1 MNPTFQDRLGI
12 AVALR
17 KSLPS
22 NDRPWVQIPSA
33 HHRRFGENTMK
44 SPDRPLGPAIRRCGW
59 ASDDPILVTYHDAEW
74 GAPEHDDRKLFE
86 FLVLEGAQAGL
97 SWLTVLKK
105 RDAYRRAFDTFDPER
120 VARYDSRKVRALLGD
135 PGIIR
140 NRLKIDAAI
149 SNAVAF
155 LSIQKEFG
163 TFDEYVWRFVGGKP
177 KMNRW
182 KALRQ
187 IPARTRQSDA
197 MSSALKGRS
206 FKFVGTT
213 ICYAYMQ
220 AVGMV
225 NDHVVSCFRR
235 RDPDSVHPG

>member
-1 MNPTFQDRLGI
+1 M
-12 AVALR
+12 
-17 KSLPS
+17 KSAEG
-22 NDRPWVQIPSA
+22 RPPPSA
-33 HHRRFGENTMK
+33 
-44 SPDRPLGPAIRRCGW
+44 PRCAW
-59 ASDDPILVTYHDAEW
+59 ASDDGPLMAYHDSEW
-74 GAPEHDDRKLFE
+74 GTPEHDDQKLFE

-105 RDAYRRAFDTFDPER
+105 RDAYRRAFGDFDPAR
-120 VARYDSRKVRALLGD
+120 VARYDSHKVEALLAN
-135 PGIIR
+135 PAIIR

-155 LSIQKEFG
+155 LAIQKEFDS
-163 TFDEYVWRFVGGKP
+163 FDAYVWRFVGGTP

-182 KALRQ
+182 RSLRQ
-187 IPARTRQSDA
+187 IPARTTESDELSA
-197 MSSALKGRS
+197 ALKGRA

-225 NDHVVSCFRR
+225 NDHVLSCFRR
-235 RDPDSVHPG
+235 QGAGRERKESHSDDT

>member
-1 MNPTFQDRLGI
+1 
-12 AVALR
+12 
-17 KSLPS
+17 
-22 NDRPWVQIPSA
+22 
-33 HHRRFGENTMK
+33 MK
-44 SPDRPLGPAIRRCGW
+44 STDRPLGPAIRRCGW

-74 GAPEHDDRKLFE
+74 GTPEHDERKLFE

-105 RDAYRRAFDTFDPER
+105 RDAYRRAFDNFDPER
-120 VARYDSRKVRALLGD
+120 VARYDNRKVRSLLGD

-140 NRLKIDAAI
+140 NRLKVDAAI

-155 LSIQKEFG
+155 LSIQREFG
-163 TFDEYVWRFVGGKP
+163 TFDEYVWRFVGGKS

-182 KALRQ
+182 KALSQ
-187 IPARTRQSDA
+187 IPARTRESDA
-197 MSSALKGRS
+197 MSSALKDRG

-220 AVGMV
+220 AAGMV

-235 RDPDSVHPG
+235 RDPDRVHPG

>member
-1 MNPTFQDRLGI
+1 MSEDPVKRCEW
-12 AVALR
+12 AL
-17 KSLPS
+17 S
-22 NDRPWVQIPSA
+22 D
-33 HHRRFGENTMK
+33 
-44 SPDRPLGPAIRRCGW
+44 PALL
-59 ASDDPILVTYHDAEW
+59 AYHDAEW
-74 GAPEHDDRKLFE
+74 GIPEHDDRKLFE

-105 RDAYRRAFDTFDPER
+105 RENYRRAFDRFDPSR
-120 VARYDSRKVRALLGD
+120 VARYDSRKVKALLAD
-135 PGIIR
+135 EGIIR

-187 IPARTRQSDA
+187 IPARTRESDS
-197 MSSALKGRS
+197 MSSALKDRS

-235 RDPDSVHPG
+235 RDPDSLRAG

>member
-1 MNPTFQDRLGI
+1 MEPDRRLG
-12 AVALR
+12 R
-17 KSLPS
+17 
-22 NDRPWVQIPSA
+22 
-33 HHRRFGENTMK
+33 
-44 SPDRPLGPAIRRCGW
+44 SPRRCAW
-59 ASDDPILVTYHDAEW
+59 ASDDETLLAYHDSEW
-74 GAPEHDDRKLFE
+74 GTPEHDDRKLFE

-97 SWLTVLKK
+97 SWLTVLRK
-105 RDAYRRAFDTFDPER
+105 RDAYRRAFDQFDPER

-140 NRLKIDAAI
+140 NRLKIEAAI
-149 SNAVAF
+149 STAGGF
-155 LSIQKEFG
+155 LSIQTEFG

-177 KMNRW
+177 KINRW
-182 KALRQ
+182 KALSE
-187 IPARTRQSDA
+187 IPARTRESDA
-197 MSSALKGRS
+197 MSSALKDRG

-235 RDPDSVHPG
+235 RDPDSVRPG